1 MKQIILT
8 LGILAYCS
16 GVFGQ
21 MIHGSTLITERNHQN
36 EPLQTGSR
44 GFAELSPMYNF
55 DDEAFMID
63 ASGTYGFQF
72 NSWLYAGAG
81 LGVIRWDDS
90 YGLPLFANTRLYA
103 GQRKIKPYFNL
114 RAGYVISATSEYYNP
129 GYTQRIKGFY
139 FSPSVGLEIGR
150 FNLSLGTT
158 EFNEEQKYTN
168 KVYGD
173 TENYSIWSLFL
184 GFGYNFNFSSRR

>member
-8 LGILAYCS
+8 LGILACCS

-21 MIHGSTLITERNHQN
+21 MIHGSTLITERSHQN
-36 EPLQTGSR
+36 EPLQTGLR
-44 GFAELSPMYNF
+44 GFAELSPMYDF
-55 DDEAFMID
+55 DEAFMIE

-81 LGVIRWDDS
+81 LGVIRWSDR
-90 YGLPLFANTRLYA
+90 YGLPLFANTRIYA

-114 RAGYVISATSEYYNP
+114 RAGYVISATSKEKSDYYW
-129 GYTQRIKGFY
+129 TSRIKGFY

-158 EFNEEQKYTN
+158 KFNEKQKYSDY
-168 KVYGD
+168 YGYMK
-173 TENYSIWSLFL
+173 NYSIWSLFL
-184 GFGYNFNFSSRR
+184 GFGYNF